1 MWKLYISISVIVII
15 ITTLSYLVIGNQMF
29 TMVVLFITIVG
40 GISSIF
46 LVRKSFKRTPG
57 MEDY

>member
-1 MWKLYISISVIVII
+1 MWKLYISIPIIVII
-15 ITTLSYLVIGNQMF
+15 ITTLSYLVIENLMF
-29 TMVVLFITIVG
+29 TKVVLGITILG

-46 LVRKSFKRTPG
+46 LVKNSFKNTKG